1 MKPHHPIQGWAT
13 PRGFWAKHRESTLNG
28 LALGLLLAAWNA
40 ADRETAVG
48 RPAHAKLSKGHK
60 SVNEL

>member
-1 MKPHHPIQGWAT
+1 MNSSFRIRGVVT
-13 PRGFWAKHRESTLNG
+13 PRRFWAKHRESTLNW

-40 ADRETAVG
+40 ADGDGAAAAPRD
-48 RPAHAKLSKGHK
+48 AKPSKGHK